1 MAQPIR
7 LQVPPRDP
15 RAELVARLDSAPADH
30 AEALLAAYEV
40 VQGLHDRGVLELLRG
55 ALGSGDA
62 LVEIAVDVA
71 NTPGAIRAGRNLL
84 LLMNTLAAIDPAVL
98 GDATRAVPVALRQAS
113 AEEARPPG
121 LFKLVS
127 VFLDKDFRRGLA
139 AVNDLL
145 VAFGRNLSAR
155 QRT

>member
-7 LQVPPRDP
+7 LEVPARDP
-15 RAELVARLDSAPADH
+15 RAELVARLHSAPADH

-55 ALGSGDA
+55 ALGSADA
-62 LVEIAVDVA
+62 LVEIAVDAA
-71 NTPGAIRAGRNLL
+71 NTPEAIRAVRNLV

-98 GDATRAVPVALRQAS
+98 APVTRAVPEALGQAS
-113 AEEARPPG
+113 AEQDRPPG
-121 LFKLVS
+121 LLKLVGA
-127 VFLDKDFRRGLA
+127 FFNKDFRRGLA

-145 VAFGRNLSAR
+145 VALGRSMSAR